1 MMRSFSPDA
10 WVNPKS
16 KEPRTPEVVVVASF
30 ALGSSIK
37 FLYFYSS
44 LSFQWIASWKR
55 LMTAVS
61 PICFSSSSLS
71 LHVSL

>member
-1 MMRSFSPDA
+1 MLRSFSPDA

-16 KEPRTPEVVVVASF
+16 KEPRTPEVVVASF

-55 LMTAVS
+55 LMTDVS

>member
-1 MMRSFSPDA
+1 MLRSFSPDA

-37 FLYFYSS
+37 FLYFY
-44 LSFQWIASWKR
+44 IAVR
-55 LMTAVS
+55 
-61 PICFSSSSLS
+61 
-71 LHVSL
+71 